1 MTTFSVLLSLYKKE
15 HACYLDACLKSLYE
29 QTYPANE
36 IIMVLD
42 GPIPKELH
50 KVLEGWE
57 INLPI
62 VKVQLSKNVGLGN
75 ALNEGL
81 KFCTNDIV
89 ARMDTDDICHKD
101 RFFKQIK
108 YMDENPH
115 VGLLSS
121 SVGEFKNNES
131 DVYAWRKLPL
141 SHNEIIHFSKK
152 RNPFNHMAVMFRK
165 SLVEKAGAYQSE
177 YLYEDYAL
185 WVRMIQNGVITANL
199 PDALVF
205 ARTGNGM
212 AERRSGLQY
221 ARSEYSAQ
229 LKFFKTGHLNI
240 YELIRNL
247 AIRLPLR
254 LVPIS
259 LLSLLYSTVLRK

>member
-15 HACYLDACLKSLYE
+15 HACYLEACLKSLHK

-36 IIMVLD
+36 IIMVID

-50 KVLEGWE
+50 RVLKEWE
-57 INLPI
+57 IKLPL
-62 VKVQLSKNVGLGN
+62 VKVQLSENVGLGK

-108 YMDENPH
+108 YMDENPF
-115 VGLLSS
+115 VGLISS
-121 SVGEFKNNES
+121 AVGEFKNNPS
-131 DVYAWRKLPL
+131 DIYAWRKLPL
-141 SHNEIIHFSKK
+141 THNEIIEFSKK

-165 SLVEKAGAYQSE
+165 NLVEKAGAYQSE

-185 WVRMIQNGVITANL
+185 WVRMIQNGVTTANL

-212 AERRSGLQY
+212 AERRSGLKY
-221 ARSEYSAQ
+221 ARSEYLAQ
-229 LKFFKTGHLNI
+229 VKFFKTGHLTI
-240 YELIRNL
+240 VELIRNL

-254 LVPIS
+254 LFPLPI
-259 LLSLLYSTVLRK
+259 LSLLYSTILRK